1 MGGGKHGFL
10 LPVLTETKI
19 RLATRNQDLDCGRIK
34 NPELLNPKIEDNNKG
49 REIPHFQKD
58 QKVKW
63 QDYTFQEVVDS
74 VAVKA
79 IAAVVNAQYLEE
91 LEEDYVG

>member
-34 NPELLNPKIEDNNKG
+34 NPELLNPKIEDNTK
-49 REIPHFQKD
+49 RRKLLQ
-58 QKVKW
+58 
-63 QDYTFQEVVDS
+63 FQEDH
-74 VAVKA
+74 KF
-79 IAAVVNAQYLEE
+79 NWE
-91 LEEDYVG
+91 

>member
-1 MGGGKHGFL
+1 MQEYH
-10 LPVLTETKI
+10 
-19 RLATRNQDLDCGRIK
+19 
-34 NPELLNPKIEDNNKG
+34 
-49 REIPHFQKD
+49 
-58 QKVKW
+58 KVKW
-63 QDYTFQEVVDS
+63 QEYTFQEVVDS

>member
-1 MGGGKHGFL
+1 MIIETKMRLAAGNQNLDCK
-10 LPVLTETKI
+10 LTE
-19 RLATRNQDLDCGRIK
+19 

-49 REIPHFQKD
+49 REIPQFQKD